1 MAHTYLNQGGT
12 RWASDSKILV
22 TGFFNG
28 KRYYKMRKPMYWEQF
43 GNFARCYVRVGD
55 NVFRG
60 ATEDNNGAIELM
72 HSLFNFGCQLSRSNV
87 AIYCSKSNFPRL

>member
-55 NVFRG
+55 SVFRG
-60 ATEDNNGAIELM
+60 ATEDNNGVIELK
-72 HSLFNFGCQLSRSNV
+72 LEKCYRV
-87 AIYCSKSNFPRL
+87 R